1 MKHGAGPARW
11 LQSAGLYI
19 AMFFRWALVGAVI
32 GLLGGTVGTLFHLC
46 IKYAAAL
53 RMDNPW
59 TLYLMPVGG
68 LLIALMYT
76 ATKTPL
82 GTDNVLR
89 AVRSDE
95 KIPALMAPLIFVST
109 VITQFVGGS
118 AGREGAA
125 IQIGGT
131 LGFQAGRLLR
141 LGEKDSHVLVMCGAC
156 SVFSAVFS
164 TPITAAVFALEVI
177 SVGEFYYVALV
188 PCVISGIVANEFS
201 SLCGIGPEVFPA
213 VAAPQLAVM
222 PALKIV
228 LLAALCGGIS
238 ILFCLALHHGER
250 LAHDKIKN
258 AYLRILAGSAVLIA
272 LTLLVG
278 VSRFILGVHYPT
290 DVIAG
295 WALGI
300 VIVIFVGMLQEK
312 IQKKWIVYLILTVM
326 TIPGWFYCK
335 SSDFFTGFGMQTGF
349 FLGVLFEEKFIG
361 FENPKK
367 WYVGLIRTVVAIAL
381 YYGLNSVLKLPFPKE
396 ILNASNFTAYFI
408 RAARYAVVCFLL
420 SGVYPFLFKPLDK
433 LFTKKKKDE
442 E

>member
-1 MKHGAGPARW
+1 MKHGTGPARW

-32 GLLGGTVGTLFHLC
+32 GLLGGAVGTLFHLC
-46 IKYAAAL
+46 IKHAAAF

-95 KIPALMAPLIFVST
+95 KIPALMVPLIFVST

-201 SLCGIGPEVFPA
+201 SLCGIVPEVFPA

-278 VSRFILGVHYPT
+278 SRDYNGAGMAQIIDAVGGKARPEAFALKIVFT
-290 DVIAG
+290 VITIATG
-295 WALGI
+295 FRGGEI
-300 VIVIFVGMLQEK
+300 VPSMFVGATLGCVFGQ
-312 IQKKWIVYLILTVM
+312 LLGLD
-326 TIPGWFYCK
+326 PGFCAAVGLVA
-335 SSDFFTGFGMQTGF
+335 FFCAMVNCPMASV
-349 FLGVLFEEKFIG
+349 FLGLELFG
-361 FENPKK
+361 AG
-367 WYVGLIRTVVAIAL
+367 GLAYFAL
-381 YYGLNSVLKLPFPKE
+381 AAAVSYMLSGYYGLYGGQKLIYSKLHAE
-396 ILNASNFTAYFI
+396 FI
-408 RAARYAVVCFLL
+408 NIYTRL
-420 SGVYPFLFKPLDK
+420 
-433 LFTKKKKDE
+433 
-442 E
+442 

>member
-1 MKHGAGPARW
+1 MKHGTGPARW

-19 AMFFRWALVGAVI
+19 VTFFRWALIGVVI
-32 GLLGGTVGTLFHLC
+32 GLLGGAVGTLFHLC
-46 IKYAAAL
+46 IKHAAAF

-59 TLYLMPVGG
+59 TLYLMPAGG

-238 ILFCLALHHGER
+238 ILFCLALHHGEK

-278 VSRFILGVHYPT
+278 SRDYNGAGMAQIIDAVGGNARPEAFALKIVFT
-290 DVIAG
+290 VITIATG
-295 WALGI
+295 FRGGEI
-300 VIVIFVGMLQEK
+300 VPSMFVGATLGCVFGQ
-312 IQKKWIVYLILTVM
+312 LLGLD
-326 TIPGWFYCK
+326 PGFCAAVGLVA
-335 SSDFFTGFGMQTGF
+335 FFCAMVNCPMASV
-349 FLGVLFEEKFIG
+349 FLGLELFG
-361 FENPKK
+361 AG
-367 WYVGLIRTVVAIAL
+367 GLAYFAL
-381 YYGLNSVLKLPFPKE
+381 AAAVSYMLSGYYGLYGGQKLIYSKLHAE
-396 ILNASNFTAYFI
+396 FI
-408 RAARYAVVCFLL
+408 NIYTRL
-420 SGVYPFLFKPLDK
+420 
-433 LFTKKKKDE
+433 
-442 E
+442 